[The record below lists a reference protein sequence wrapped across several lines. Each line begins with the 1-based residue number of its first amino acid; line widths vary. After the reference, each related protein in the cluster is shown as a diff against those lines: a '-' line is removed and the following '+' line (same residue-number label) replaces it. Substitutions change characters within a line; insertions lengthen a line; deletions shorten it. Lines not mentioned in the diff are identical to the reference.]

1 MQQTMNRP
9 VIRWFD
15 ERLGVAAFSRKY
27 GRKAFPVHT
36 TFFFG
41 EMALFSFVI
50 LVLTGIYLGLMY
62 VPSNTEVNVNGQT
75 VPQAYASVQLIE
87 SVPVANLFRNV
98 HHWAAHVM
106 VASIFLHS
114 LRIYFTGTY
123 RKPREVNWA
132 IGIVLLGLTLM
143 AGFVGYSLPY
153 DSYAVTATGIGYSI
167 ARSIPWI
174 GGVAAELFFGGAFPT
189 LGSVPRLYTI
199 HVFVVP
205 TLIALVMGVHLLIVI
220 KQKHSQPG
228 YARKLSEPGKVL
240 GVPLWPYQAILAGQL
255 LMVMFGALFV
265 LSAIVPPH
273 PLKDFGPPG
282 PTTPEVK
289 PDWYLLWIYGF
300 LKIVPSWTQFHLLG
314 TTFSPN
320 FYGGLLFPA
329 LVFGVMTFAPWLD
342 RTNRRA
348 IRRFEYLEPPRQTP
362 VRLALGIAV
371 LSFIGTLFLAAYY
384 DQLGM
389 TLGEIW
395 VVVIAVPAVAG
406 GAIFLW
412 SRRWAAIMRF
422 EPREELPVGG
432 EDREL
437 APPGGRDEV
446 VAIEMPHRRGTA
458 ILPEVG
464 DDDGYSPEMIG
475 ERGEQARENLVAAL
489 QRLGDLAPTVQ
500 GLRGRDLLEALE
512 AVDALRASLAESEQL
527 LQGVVRGEEAG
538 ETGLGGDS

>member
-1 MQQTMNRP
+1 MQQSTDRS
-9 VIRWFD
+9 VVRWFD
-15 ERLGVAAFSRKY
+15 DRLGIAAFYRKY
-27 GRKAFPVHT
+27 GRKVFPVHS

-41 EMALFSFVI
+41 EMAMFSFVI
-50 LVLTGIYLGLMY
+50 LVLTGIYLGLIY
-62 VPSNTEVNVNGQT
+62 VPSNADVELNGQT

-87 SVPVANLFRNV
+87 SIPVADLFRNV

-106 VASIFLHS
+106 VASIFLHA

-132 IGIVLLGLTLM
+132 VGIVLLGLTLM

-167 ARSIPWI
+167 ARSIPWV

-205 TLIALVMGVHLLIVI
+205 ALIALVMSVHLLIVV
-220 KQKHSQPG
+220 KQKHTQPG

-255 LMVMFGALFV
+255 LLLMFGALFL
-265 LSAIVPPH
+265 LSAVVPPH

-300 LKIVPSWTQFHLLG
+300 LKIVPSWTEFHLLG

-320 FYGGLLFPA
+320 FYGGLLFPT
-329 LVFGVMTFAPWLD
+329 LVFGLMTFAPWID
-342 RTNRRA
+342 RTNRWA

-362 VRLALGIAV
+362 VRLSLGIAV
-371 LSFIGTLFLAAYY
+371 LGFIGTLFLAAFY

-389 TLGEIW
+389 TLWEIW
-395 VVVIAVPAVAG
+395 AVIVLVPIAVG
-406 GAIFLW
+406 GAVYLW
-412 SRRWAAIMRF
+412 SRRWAQVMRF
-422 EPREELPVGG
+422 EPREELPIDG
-432 EDREL
+432 EDRRIVP
-437 APPGGRDEV
+437 AGAGR
-446 VAIEMPHRRGTA
+446 VAAVM
-458 ILPEVG
+458 PEVG
-464 DDDGYSPEMIG
+464 DDGYVPDATG
-475 ERGEQARENLVAAL
+475 ERRERAQEHLV
-489 QRLGDLAPTVQ
+489 
-500 GLRGRDLLEALE
+500 EALARLNGQQLAE
-512 AVDALRASLAESEQL
+512 TLAYVERLRAGSSKMGQ
-527 LQGVVRGEEAG
+527 VVQDEERRETAG
-538 ETGLGGDS
+538 ETG